1 MTREDVLRLIGPPS
15 DSAKFPRLDQVSW
28 EYYFQDAWGY
38 RALFFVKEN
47 AGFHASHGLGD
58 FLGNAINELIK
69 VENRIDS
76 LGGPL

>member
-1 MTREDVLRLIGPPS
+1 MTFAVDCASVHARQHE
-15 DSAKFPRLDQVSW
+15 F
-28 EYYFQDAWGY
+28 

-47 AGFHASHGLGD
+47 ASFHASHGLGD